1 MEITAVIIGV
11 LFAIVLSNIL
21 GSLFPMLPLTLIQI
35 IFGCMMA
42 LLTPEFKLY
51 LEPELF
57 MILVIAPLL
66 FREADEADVYSLWE
80 LRKTVFLMA
89 FILVFITVFAV
100 GGAVNLLIPGI
111 PVAACFALGA
121 ILGPTDAVAVFSLSA
136 RIKIHENLK
145 NALKGEGLI
154 NDASGLIAFRFAV
167 AALLTG
173 GFSFYMAFRDLLLA
187 SLGGVLVGFV
197 LSSVERWA
205 VDMLKRLSVRSTGA
219 YMLIEIMMPFICYM
233 FAEEF
238 GMSGVLAAV
247 AAGVRQTPSLRKA
260 DPSEAEFGIAKK
272 VTWDMI
278 TFTLN
283 SLVFLLLGLQLP
295 GIFTDVW
302 NDPDYSHFFP
312 VLCAAVVTLILFG
325 VRFLSLAVFATDVVG
340 DTLRVKLKNTL
351 LLTLSGVKGAVSL
364 ATAFALPL
372 YYGDGLLF
380 PYRSLLLFI
389 TAGAIILS
397 LLMALIL
404 LPIIA
409 DSIKR
414 DRSAC
419 DMQIA
424 ILREVIAQLK
434 EQFYGKADNA
444 KNTAARA
451 VIKNYKERIRGI
463 EDAEYDR
470 REKKAVRALWRFMYR
485 TENRIVEES
494 REKAEIDADLCRD
507 VRDLLF
513 FIYSDRLR
521 GAAAHAMLSFFFSR
535 FGGGRRMRRLF
546 ADEHRLAVREQLV
559 KNAVLLSKALRA
571 GRGDLPERLADRMLQ
586 ERFSKGAEAENGLFG
601 RTLRDRL
608 QPGYEDALISGFY
621 VERRVIHQFL
631 ERGDIS
637 IEQANTLR
645 GDVNRLE
652 LYTLSEK
659 HGNAA
664 PPIVE
669 RLTKLREK
677 MQKRG
682 SRGRAKRERLPR
694 DV

>member
-1 MEITAVIIGV
+1 MEITAVIIGI

-21 GSLFPMLPLTLIQI
+21 GLLFPMLPLTLIQI
-35 IFGCMMA
+35 IFGCLMA
-42 LLTPEFKLY
+42 LLTPEFKLC

-66 FREADEADVYSLWE
+66 FREADEADIYSLWG

-111 PVAACFALGA
+111 PIAACFALGA

-136 RIKIHENLK
+136 RVTIHENLK

-167 AALLTG
+167 TALLTG

-197 LSSVERWA
+197 LSSVELWA
-205 VDMLKRLSVRSTGA
+205 VDMLKKLSVRSTGA
-219 YMLIEIMMPFICYM
+219 YMLIEIMMPFLCYM
-233 FAEEF
+233 FAEEL

-247 AAGVRQTPSLRKA
+247 VAGARQTPALRKA
-260 DPSEAEFGIAKK
+260 DISEAEFGIAKS

-302 NDPDYSHFFP
+302 NDPGYSHFFP
-312 VLCAAVVTLILFG
+312 ALCAVIVTLILFG
-325 VRFLSLAVFATDVVG
+325 VRFLSLVVFAADVVG
-340 DTLRVKLKNTL
+340 DTVRVKLKNTL

-372 YYGDGLLF
+372 YYGNGLLF

-397 LLMALIL
+397 LLAALIL
-404 LPIIA
+404 LPIVA
-409 DSIKR
+409 DSTER
-414 DRSAC
+414 DRSAR
-419 DMQIA
+419 DMRIA
-424 ILREVIAQLK
+424 ILREVIAQLR
-434 EQFYGKADNA
+434 ERFFGKTGDAGNS
-444 KNTAARA
+444 AARA

-463 EDAEYDR
+463 EDEEYDR
-470 REKKAVRALWRFMYR
+470 LEKRTVSALWRFMYR
-485 TENRIVEES
+485 TEIKIAEEGGKKP
-494 REKAEIDADLCRD
+494 EADADICRD
-507 VRDLLF
+507 VRNLLC
-513 FIYSDRLR
+513 FIYGDRIR
-521 GAAAHAMLSFFFSR
+521 GAAAHAALSLFLSR
-535 FGGGRRMRRLF
+535 FGAGKHILWLR
-546 ADEHRLAVREQLV
+546 DEEYRLAVREQLA
-559 KNAVLLSKALRA
+559 KNAALLAKALRA
-571 GRGDLPERLADRMLQ
+571 ERGAFPARLADRMLH
-586 ERFSKGAEAENGLFG
+586 ERFSKGAEAENGLLG
-601 RTLRDRL
+601 RILTDRL

-637 IEQANTLR
+637 IEQANMLR
-645 GDVNRLE
+645 SDVNRLE

-659 HGNAA
+659 RSDAA
-664 PPIVE
+664 PIAG
-669 RLTKLREK
+669 RFKRLRER
-677 MQKRG
+677 MEKRG
-682 SRGRAKRERLPR
+682 LQARNKRE
-694 DV
+694 

>member
-35 IFGCMMA
+35 IFGCLMA
-42 LLTPEFKLY
+42 LLMPEFKLY

-66 FREADEADVYSLWE
+66 FREADEADIHSLWA

-111 PVAACFALGA
+111 PAAACFALGA
-121 ILGPTDAVAVFSLSA
+121 ILGPTDAVAVFSLSS

-145 NALKGEGLI
+145 NVLKGEGLI

-173 GFSFYMAFRDLLLA
+173 GFSLYMAFKDLLLA

-205 VDMLKRLSVRSTGA
+205 VDVLKRLSVRSTGA
-219 YMLIEIMMPFICYM
+219 YMLIEIMMPFLCYM

-247 AAGVRQTPSLRKA
+247 VAGARQTPPLRKA
-260 DPSEAEFGIAKK
+260 DLSEAEFGIAKS

-295 GIFTDVW
+295 GIFAEVW
-302 NDPDYSHFFP
+302 SDPAYTHFFLL
-312 VLCAAVVTLILFG
+312 LCAALVTLILLA
-325 VRFLSLAVFATDVVG
+325 VRFFSLAVFAIDVVG
-340 DTLRVKLKNTL
+340 DTIRVKLKNTL

-372 YYGDGLLF
+372 SYGNGLYF

-397 LLMALIL
+397 LLVALIL

-409 DSIKR
+409 DSVKR
-414 DRSAC
+414 DNSES
-419 DMQIA
+419 DMRIA
-424 ILREVIAQLK
+424 LLREVIVQLK
-434 EQFYGKADNA
+434 EQFHGKAGGA
-444 KNTAARA
+444 KSAAARA
-451 VIKNYKERIRGI
+451 VVKNYKERIRGI

-470 REKKAVRALWRFMYR
+470 REKKAVRSLWRFMYR
-485 TENRIVEES
+485 TEIELLEEG
-494 REKAEIDADLCRD
+494 RKKGEIDDILCRD

-521 GAAAHAMLSFFFSR
+521 EPAVRAVLSFLFSR
-535 FGGGRRMRRLF
+535 FFGGDKRMRRLLED
-546 ADEHRLAVREQLV
+546 ARHRLAVHEQLT
-559 KNAVLLSKALRA
+559 KNAALLTKALRA
-571 GRGDLPERLADRMLQ
+571 GRADLPERLADRTLH
-586 ERFSKGAEAENGLFG
+586 ERRSKAAETENGMFG
-601 RTLRDRL
+601 RALRERL
-608 QPGYEDALISGFY
+608 QPGYEDELINGFY

-631 ERGDIS
+631 ERGKITA
-637 IEQANTLR
+637 EQANMLR

-652 LYTLSEK
+652 IYTLSEK
-659 HGNAA
+659 RSEIA
-664 PPIVE
+664 PIIKM
-669 RLTKLREK
+669 LASLREK

-682 SRGRAKRERLPR
+682 LRGRDTRE
-694 DV
+694 